1 MWQTVRPWV
10 SIGKLSSNGGFCTS
24 MFVFLSVN
32 IAVSIAGECLHRGET
47 LPQFTQAGNA
57 KIQILVFL
65 DTPSLSLTSIPSISQ
80 YIPVECK
87 ADVDGHEVW
96 QNASHAQSSNQKP
109 GATPLQKKHHCINFR
124 PEWCDRKK
132 VLALGRGYLA
142 VTIYIYICTYIY
154 ICIYIIYIIYIHNK

>member
-1 MWQTVRPWV
+1 MQKYRY
-10 SIGKLSSNGGFCTS
+10 
-24 MFVFLSVN
+24 
-32 IAVSIAGECLHRGET
+32 
-47 LPQFTQAGNA
+47 
-57 KIQILVFL
+57 VFL
-65 DTPSLSLTSIPSISQ
+65 DTPSLSLKSIPSISQ

-96 QNASHAQSSNQKP
+96 QNTSHAQNSNQKP

-142 VTIYIYICTYIY
+142 VTLSIYICICTYI
-154 ICIYIIYIIYIHNK
+154 CIYNIYILYIHNIYIFCIKQYRRTSAVQNRSAVQVLFATRP

>member
-1 MWQTVRPWV
+1 MQKYRY
-10 SIGKLSSNGGFCTS
+10 
-24 MFVFLSVN
+24 
-32 IAVSIAGECLHRGET
+32 
-47 LPQFTQAGNA
+47 
-57 KIQILVFL
+57 VFL
-65 DTPSLSLTSIPSISQ
+65 DTPSLSLKSIPSISQ

-96 QNASHAQSSNQKP
+96 QNASHAQNSNQKP

-142 VTIYIYICTYIY
+142 VTLYIYIYIYMY
-154 ICIYIIYIIYIHNK
+154 MYVYMYIYIIYIYIYIFIIYIYIYIYILYQTV

>member
-1 MWQTVRPWV
+1 MQKYRY
-10 SIGKLSSNGGFCTS
+10 
-24 MFVFLSVN
+24 
-32 IAVSIAGECLHRGET
+32 
-47 LPQFTQAGNA
+47 
-57 KIQILVFL
+57 VFL
-65 DTPSLSLTSIPSISQ
+65 DTPSLSLKSIPSISQ

-96 QNASHAQSSNQKP
+96 QNASHAQNSNQKP

-142 VTIYIYICTYIY
+142 VTLYIYLYLYMYMYVYMYIIYIYIFIIYIY
-154 ICIYIIYIIYIHNK
+154 IYSVSNSIEELLLFKTVAQSRCFLPLVHSNGSP